1 MVKFESQDVY
11 FSTKKLIYVQTF
23 GSRMLYISW
32 RWPQLDPHISHAWC
46 WNRDPLNPTTSFHK
60 RSILSKKSLFFY
72 LYVCFYKCQNGINFV
87 QEKPLYFGFICVS
100 ANVNVIVNKQ
110 LFLIWSGRHSVWN
123 VRQVLKL
130 ERFLC
135 NWTISIID
143 GGDISFIHL
152 QALNNRLMVSIYH
165 PLLLFVAHPK
175 LLNQSYYS
183 FEKVATLKLSL
194 ILFGVS
200 NSSCKREKNM
210 YWCFS

>member
-1 MVKFESQDVY
+1 MASVRSAHKSCLVLEQGSLKPHNLVSQTLN
-11 FSTKKLIYVQTF
+11 FVQEK
-23 GSRMLYISW
+23 
-32 RWPQLDPHISHAWC
+32 P
-46 WNRDPLNPTTSFHK
+46 
-60 RSILSKKSLFFY
+60 FFY

-200 NSSCKREKNM
+200 NSSCKRENT
-210 YWCFS
+210 CIGAFLNTN